1 MKTPAARVPQPEA
14 PAGDENLVVIAGVV
28 CKAPETRHSPAGIA
42 LTRFTVEHRARR
54 SLNGI
59 MRETCF
65 RIVVAASDGAG
76 KTAATLASGDRVR
89 VRGFLSRSDYRR
101 DERHVTLHAES
112 IERLAL
118 PPHHGN

>member
-1 MKTPAARVPQPEA
+1 MKTPAARVPRPEA
-14 PAGDENLVVIAGVV
+14 AAGDENRVVITGVV

-54 SLNGI
+54 SINGV
-59 MRETCF
+59 MRESCF
-65 RIVVAASDGAG
+65 RIVVAASADPG
-76 KTAATLASGDRVR
+76 KQAAALASGDRVR
-89 VRGFLSRSDYRR
+89 VSGFLSRSDYRR

-112 IERLAL
+112 IERLES